1 MNLMQIAAVAGI
13 ILCLIFFAGLVIA
26 AVIDN
31 GRIKREAE
39 SYKAGWASW
48 GDITDVKAGRNE

>member
-13 ILCLIFFAGLVIA
+13 IVCMIFLAGLVIA
-26 AVIDN
+26 AVIDH

-39 SYKAGWASW
+39 RYKAGWASW

>member
-1 MNLMQIAAVAGI
+1 MNLMQIAALAGI
-13 ILCLIFFAGLVIA
+13 IFCMIFLTGLVIA

-48 GDITDVKAGRNE
+48 GDITNVKASRNE

>member
-13 ILCLIFFAGLVIA
+13 IVCMIFLAGLVIA

-48 GDITDVKAGRNE
+48 GDITDVKTGGNE